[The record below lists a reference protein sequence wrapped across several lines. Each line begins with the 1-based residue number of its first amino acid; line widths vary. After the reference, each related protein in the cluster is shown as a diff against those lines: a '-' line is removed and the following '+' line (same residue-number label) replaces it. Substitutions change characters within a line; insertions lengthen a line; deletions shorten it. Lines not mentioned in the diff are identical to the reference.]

1 MIHFCVSISLRNS
14 NLPWCINSYK
24 RFLML
29 KSIFLLLVFPLLAFS
44 QSQVTND
51 EISKKLDLILQ
62 KVSDLEQRVV
72 KLESASVEVRQE
84 VQDVAKSAE
93 EAKKSIQSIP
103 QEPEQKKSFLQSLG
117 NQLKHSKPSN
127 PAPGQKRLPGVE
139 CENLSSLQV
148 RKLLGNPTK
157 IKKSINPRIDQ
168 MFIYSGDLD
177 ADGGEDQGIVNF
189 YRNRVVNFESPFE

>member
-1 MIHFCVSISLRNS
+1 
-14 NLPWCINSYK
+14 
-24 RFLML
+24 ML
-29 KSIFLLLVFPLLAFS
+29 KSIFLLFVFPLLAFS

-103 QEPEQKKSFLQSLG
+103 QEPEKKKSFLQSLG
-117 NQLKHSKPSN
+117 NQLKTQQTLESGPWT
-127 PAPGQKRLPGVE
+127 KRLPGVK
-139 CENLSSLQV
+139 CVKIFHPCRYANFWVTPPRSRSRSTHVSIRCLSTPVTSMPMEAKT
-148 RKLLGNPTK
+148 R
-157 IKKSINPRIDQ
+157 
-168 MFIYSGDLD
+168 
-177 ADGGEDQGIVNF
+177 
-189 YRNRVVNFESPFE
+189 ES

>member
-1 MIHFCVSISLRNS
+1 
-14 NLPWCINSYK
+14 
-24 RFLML
+24 ML
-29 KSIFLLLVFPLLAFS
+29 KSIFLLLVIPLLAFS

-72 KLESASVEVRQE
+72 KLGDPQVL
-84 VQDVAKSAE
+84 KSGR
-93 EAKKSIQSIP
+93 KFRMWP
-103 QEPEQKKSFLQSLG
+103 SLLRRPK
-117 NQLKHSKPSN
+117 NPSSPFPRNLNKRNHFFKAWAISSKHNKPSN

-139 CENLSSLQV
+139 CAKIFPSLQV

-168 MFIYSGDLD
+168 LFIYSGDLD
-177 ADGGEDQGIVNF
+177 ADGGEDQGIVSF